1 MKYLLDTNACIRIL
15 KGDSPKMLV
24 HIKQAAKEEICIS
37 TVVRF
42 ELFYGIYKS
51 KNTESNIKNL
61 NIFLQSVNTLYFDEH
76 ASQEAGRVRFAL
88 EESGTPIGPYD
99 LLIGATALAY
109 DCTLI
114 THNTKEFSRIK
125 NLRIEDWEVE

>member
-1 MKYLLDTNACIRIL
+1 VKYLLDTNACIRIL
-15 KGDSPKMLV
+15 KGDSHKMLM
-24 HIKQAAKEEICIS
+24 HIQEAVKEEICIS

-42 ELFYGIYKS
+42 ELFYGIHKS

-61 NIFLQSVNTLYFDEH
+61 NIFLASVNTLYFDERS
-76 ASQEAGRVRFAL
+76 SQEAGRIRFIL
-88 EESGTPIGPYD
+88 EQSGTPIGPYD

-109 DCTLI
+109 GCILI

-125 NLRIEDWEVE
+125 NLLIEDWEI

>member
-15 KGDSPKMLV
+15 KGDSPKMFM
-24 HIKQAAKEEICIS
+24 HIKEAVREEICIS
-37 TVVRF
+37 TVVIF

-51 KNTESNIKNL
+51 KNAESNIKNL
-61 NIFLQSVNTLYFDEH
+61 NIFLKSVNTLHFDEH
-76 ASQEAGRVRFAL
+76 AAQETGRIRFAL
-88 EESGTPIGPYD
+88 ENAGTPIGPYD

-109 DCTLI
+109 DCILI

-125 NLRIEDWEVE
+125 NLRIEDWET